1 MARKPKTAGRVIA
14 LLLAAVMTLGS
25 FPVTTYA
32 AGTRVNDSLTS
43 ASLIDDP
50 VSGVTG
56 SGWDNIGLGGS
67 TTPDETSPEDE
78 DSETPPEDGE
88 QSSDKDSVTSPEEN
102 DHENSGQDEKPEDED
117 PNSPPEEGG
126 ELEDNEQLDDDEN
139 NEETSNVDDSLDSDN
154 LPPVDDTP
162 TDENTSENEN
172 AGGMIELP
180 WAANL
185 NAAAAAQ
192 AHMIQPFGAG
202 DEGGSGKV
210 SFTTLDWATGD
221 GTASVTIGGVYY
233 YAQIQKITY
242 DGDTAF
248 CAEFNANQPGGTYVL
263 DGEGNDEYI
272 KQVIAS
278 YEASGK
284 TNSDYIAAQ
293 SFIWAD
299 LLGSTITSWG
309 NSGASDDFLQ
319 SGLDTSGIRYWV
331 YHNTDSPHTQNI
343 LVYTTDDDITENP
356 YAIKIIKK
364 NEDGSA
370 VLSGATF
377 SVTGPDGF
385 NKTGLKTN
393 SQGELLVGVLATG
406 EYTVTET
413 APPAGYE
420 LADPSSQK
428 VTVTEDNK
436 PENPAEVEF
445 RNTKSDSPGGG
456 DEGEETTE
464 TETETEVHQSK
475 TYEYSDAIGQITI
488 RKEDQDGNSLD
499 GAEFK
504 VTLEFSNGDTEVHEG
519 VEIDNGAKV
528 FTWTNPQDDHGPVKV
543 TVEETKAPRYYELDP
558 TPQTIT
564 VHPTYTRVTHVE
576 TWTVTVTTTTVT
588 VVHEDG
594 TIEEN
599 TSTATTT
606 SDPQVEEFADFVEGD
621 REVTVTF
628 VNDRV
633 TGDIIVIKRDA
644 NTGAALAGASIHL
657 WSTDLGGVDEGA
669 TDVDLVKITDENGE
683 ARFENLP
690 AGSYAV
696 QETRAPAGYNL
707 NDEVQPVT
715 LQSGEVVTIEVNDYK
730 KDGLFIKKVDEN
742 GQPLA
747 GAVFELRRGSGEVLL
762 SETTDEN
769 GLIYRGNLT
778 DDTYVIE
785 EIQAPEGYLLDENPI
800 KQIRIYETDDNK
812 EYTVTFVNKKK
823 PAIEIIKVD
832 GLDPTLKLE
841 GASFRITNSRTGQY
855 WDITTGEDGT
865 ALLENL
871 EIDTTYI
878 VEETDP
884 PEGYINSGYRQEIVL
899 KECRT
904 HTITVENFEHPG
916 IQIVKKDK
924 QTGDPLPGAT
934 FRISWEDG
942 QQYRDVTTGEDG
954 TALVTGLNAGWYTI
968 VETKAPEGY
977 LLDTTPHNVM
987 LEEGKTAVVE
997 LFNEAKPSLTIYKL
1011 DSVTQTPLANATF
1024 RIEKKTDK
1032 GTELIGE
1039 YTSDAD
1045 GIVRLEQI
1053 DPGRYLITEIKAPD
1067 GYNID
1072 APTQEVTIEYGEA
1085 YEVTFT
1091 DTPKSPIYIAKVDQ
1105 DGNPLA
1111 GAKFKVTTM
1120 NGAMV
1125 GEVETG
1131 RTGYAIIP
1139 YAEPGWYVVEEIQ
1152 APDGYILS
1160 ETPVNIEVKSG
1171 KPATVEFVNY
1181 ARPGLQIL
1189 KLDADTREP
1198 LVGARFK
1205 IAYANGEFIGE
1216 YTTNVNGLITLDSDD
1231 GLTEG
1236 TVVVTEIQAPDGYVL
1251 DVTPH
1256 NVTLKPG
1263 ELTQIEL
1270 FNTSKPGL
1278 QLIKKDEI
1286 TGLPVGGARFNVT
1299 LLENGGKKDLG
1310 TYTTSENG
1318 TFFIADLTPGHYV
1331 ITETKAAD
1339 GYILDSTPRYIEVE
1353 GGKLNTLEVFN
1364 TPYSD
1369 LRLLKIDSETRDP
1382 LEGAVF
1388 KLYDHDRLEIGTY
1401 TTNNLGEIFVQG
1413 LPSGTYYLQEQKAP
1427 AGYVLDNT
1435 VREIELVGGKTTTV
1449 EWKNTALGT
1458 LRIIKVDADTGKPL
1472 YGATF
1477 LLYDSKNN
1485 LLGEYTTD
1493 QNGLIVFGTSLQAG
1507 KYKLKEIKAPE
1518 GYVLDETVRT
1528 ITVKSGTTTEI
1539 EIENELQVGNIQI
1552 VKVSNG
1558 KNEVTGDKKGDG
1570 LSGAVFEIYDEDLN
1584 LVDKIETDGRGIATS
1599 DDLPLGKYII
1609 KEVEAPRY
1617 YFTDGKPFY
1626 AEIKTHGD
1634 LVRFRVENTPID
1646 IEVSVEKRGVA
1657 ETMSNE
1663 VIRYTFSDIANK
1675 SNCSLDD
1682 FYWRDNLPEEVR
1694 IQSLNTGTWNQR
1706 GTYDVYIKTNKKSGW
1721 RRIER
1726 GLHTNVEY
1734 TIDLT
1739 GDALGLASN
1748 EYVTDFKLEFGT
1760 VDAGFAADTDPY
1772 IKVKVNDDLD
1782 AGTQIVNTTDVGGRK
1797 GHEWT
1802 YDRDSWITVVYKGSG
1817 SSDGGHGGKK
1827 LPQTGGPNF
1836 FEQYPEYLKYL
1847 ED

>member
-1 MARKPKTAGRVIA
+1 MARKPKTASRA
-14 LLLAAVMTLGS
+14 LAFLLAAIMTVGS
-25 FPVTTYA
+25 FQTTTYA
-32 AGTRVNDSLTS
+32 ADYGNGGSLVS
-43 ASLIDDP
+43 ASALIDDP

-67 TTPDETSPEDE
+67 NTPTETPSEDDGKPETPPSEDGETPDPDSEIPDGEQPGDGDSETSPDEDE
-78 DSETPPEDGE
+78 SEGN
-88 QSSDKDSVTSPEEN
+88 K
-102 DHENSGQDEKPEDED
+102 
-117 PNSPPEEGG
+117 
-126 ELEDNEQLDDDEN
+126 DDEN
-139 NEETSNVDDSLDSDN
+139 MDNPDPQPGDGKQPDDETTPEGEEPDPDGNGAVDAGNLEGVDDSV
-154 LPPVDDTP
+154 PGETPVDGVINGT
-162 TDENTSENEN
+162 
-172 AGGMIELP
+172 ELS
-180 WAANL
+180 WAVNL
-185 NAAAAAQ
+185 AAAAEAQ
-192 AHMIQPFGAG
+192 NSMITPFAAG
-202 DEGGSGKV
+202 DEGGGTV
-210 SFTTLDWATGD
+210 EFTPYSWGESDGD
-221 GTASVTIGGVYY
+221 GQNSIWMGSMPGGGGWYFADVHR
-233 YAQIQKITY
+233 ITY
-242 DGDTAF
+242 DGSTAF
-248 CAEFNANQPGGTYVL
+248 CAEFNGQQPGGEYVR
-263 DGEGNDEYI
+263 GAEGNDEYI

-278 YEASGK
+278 VEASSQSR
-284 TNSDYIAAQ
+284 SDYIAAQ
-293 SFIWAD
+293 ALIWAH
-299 LLGSTITSWG
+299 LKGTTVTYWGS
-309 NSGASDDFLQ
+309 SGANENLLIP
-319 SGLDTSGIRYWV
+319 GIDTSGIRYWT
-331 YHNTDSPHTQNI
+331 YTSLDHTQNI
-343 LVYTTDDDITENP
+343 FVYTTDDNP
-356 YAIKIIKK
+356 FEGRYAIKIIKK

-377 SVTGPDGF
+377 SVTGPGGF
-385 NKTGLKTN
+385 NQTGLTTD
-393 SQGELLVGVLATG
+393 SSGEILVGVMEAG

-413 APPAGYE
+413 SPPAGYE

-428 VTVTEDNK
+428 VTVTEDNDRN
-436 PENPAEVEF
+436 NPAEVEF
-445 RNTKSDSPGGG
+445 RNTKSDNPGGGG

-558 TPQTIT
+558 TPQTVT

-823 PAIEIIKVD
+823 PAIEVIKVD

-878 VEETDP
+878 VEEIDP

-1011 DSVTQTPLANATF
+1011 DSVTQTPLANAPF
-1024 RIEKKTDK
+1024 RIEKKTDN

-1111 GAKFKVTTM
+1111 GAK
-1120 NGAMV
+1120 
-1125 GEVETG
+1125 
-1131 RTGYAIIP
+1131 
-1139 YAEPGWYVVEEIQ
+1139 
-1152 APDGYILS
+1152 L
-1160 ETPVNIEVKSG
+1160 
-1171 KPATVEFVNY
+1171 
-1181 ARPGLQIL
+1181 RP
-1189 KLDADTREP
+1189 
-1198 LVGARFK
+1198 
-1205 IAYANGEFIGE
+1205 
-1216 YTTNVNGLITLDSDD
+1216 
-1231 GLTEG
+1231 
-1236 TVVVTEIQAPDGYVL
+1236 
-1251 DVTPH
+1251 
-1256 NVTLKPG
+1256 
-1263 ELTQIEL
+1263 
-1270 FNTSKPGL
+1270 
-1278 QLIKKDEI
+1278 
-1286 TGLPVGGARFNVT
+1286 
-1299 LLENGGKKDLG
+1299 
-1310 TYTTSENG
+1310 
-1318 TFFIADLTPGHYV
+1318 
-1331 ITETKAAD
+1331 
-1339 GYILDSTPRYIEVE
+1339 
-1353 GGKLNTLEVFN
+1353 
-1364 TPYSD
+1364 
-1369 LRLLKIDSETRDP
+1369 
-1382 LEGAVF
+1382 
-1388 KLYDHDRLEIGTY
+1388 
-1401 TTNNLGEIFVQG
+1401 
-1413 LPSGTYYLQEQKAP
+1413 
-1427 AGYVLDNT
+1427 
-1435 VREIELVGGKTTTV
+1435 
-1449 EWKNTALGT
+1449 
-1458 LRIIKVDADTGKPL
+1458 
-1472 YGATF
+1472 
-1477 LLYDSKNN
+1477 
-1485 LLGEYTTD
+1485 
-1493 QNGLIVFGTSLQAG
+1493 
-1507 KYKLKEIKAPE
+1507 
-1518 GYVLDETVRT
+1518 
-1528 ITVKSGTTTEI
+1528 
-1539 EIENELQVGNIQI
+1539 
-1552 VKVSNG
+1552 
-1558 KNEVTGDKKGDG
+1558 
-1570 LSGAVFEIYDEDLN
+1570 
-1584 LVDKIETDGRGIATS
+1584 
-1599 DDLPLGKYII
+1599 
-1609 KEVEAPRY
+1609 
-1617 YFTDGKPFY
+1617 
-1626 AEIKTHGD
+1626 
-1634 LVRFRVENTPID
+1634 
-1646 IEVSVEKRGVA
+1646 
-1657 ETMSNE
+1657 
-1663 VIRYTFSDIANK
+1663 
-1675 SNCSLDD
+1675 
-1682 FYWRDNLPEEVR
+1682 
-1694 IQSLNTGTWNQR
+1694 
-1706 GTYDVYIKTNKKSGW
+1706 
-1721 RRIER
+1721 
-1726 GLHTNVEY
+1726 
-1734 TIDLT
+1734 
-1739 GDALGLASN
+1739 
-1748 EYVTDFKLEFGT
+1748 
-1760 VDAGFAADTDPY
+1760 
-1772 IKVKVNDDLD
+1772 
-1782 AGTQIVNTTDVGGRK
+1782 
-1797 GHEWT
+1797 
-1802 YDRDSWITVVYKGSG
+1802 
-1817 SSDGGHGGKK
+1817 
-1827 LPQTGGPNF
+1827 
-1836 FEQYPEYLKYL
+1836 
-1847 ED
+1847 